1 MNQPHK
7 SPTSGFLADLAADE
21 VKPVVDEYTG
31 IYDAGL
37 DSRKEHYRSLV
48 NNYAGSA

>member
-7 SPTSGFLADLAADE
+7 SPTSGFLADLAPDE

-37 DSRKEHYRSLV
+37 DLARKPDG
-48 NNYAGSA
+48 AGSA